1 TIYVIR
7 NGKIGPE
14 YAAVQPNVLAI
25 SARSLY
31 TLTKNQGMGDLN
43 QIYAMAERD
52 GAAFRLASIP
62 QSFDVKSTKA
72 FDPAYMRPLFE
83 VGRRLGESGNAWVR
97 SPPQA
102 ALVAQ
107 R

>member
-1 TIYVIR
+1 
-7 NGKIGPE
+7 
-14 YAAVQPNVLAI
+14 
-25 SARSLY
+25 
-31 TLTKNQGMGDLN
+31 MGDLN

-72 FDPAYMRPLFE
+72 FDPAYMQALFA
-83 VGRRLGESGNAWVR
+83 VGRRLGESANAWAR
-97 SPPQA
+97 TPPEA
-102 ALVAQ
+102 VLVAQ